1 MGCNC
6 KNNKVESTINVG
18 TTSKNKLI
26 NTILN
31 FIIFLVI
38 FVLIIPIIIPFIGY
52 ILFKTIV
59 LNNGEINMT
68 SLLLKIGKKFIED
81 DDKDDDEDDE
91 DELYENDDYELTEY
105 DEVNKEETK

>member
-6 KNNKVESTINVG
+6 KNQKIESTINLE
-18 TTSKNKLI
+18 TKSKNKII
-26 NTILN
+26 NTVLN
-31 FIIFLVI
+31 FIIFLFI
-38 FVLIIPIIIPFIGY
+38 FILVIPISIPFIGY

-68 SLLLKIGKKFIED
+68 SLLLKFGKKLMENED
-81 DDKDDDEDDE
+81 KDDEDDDD